1 MIALTA
7 HKMGSD
13 VSVDVKEFGT
23 HGDTKKKRCAKAT
36 ELNRHTTRMKIRG
49 SVVS

>member
-23 HGDTKKKRCAKAT
+23 HGDTKKNDVRKQ
-36 ELNRHTTRMKIRG
+36 L
-49 SVVS
+49 S